1 MTAISNSSKREVRL
15 GELFVT
21 IADTLVADF
30 DLSDLLQT
38 LVDETVALLPVDQA
52 ALFLASGDGDLRV
65 ASATSSHARAV
76 EDLILEVDASPCLD
90 AYRSGTPA
98 GVDTVDAAKPEW
110 GEFASILRA
119 ARFEASHAIPM
130 RLRGETIGVL
140 SLFSE
145 YAYVP
150 SESDAAVAQSLADA
164 ATIAILQTR
173 VASERLR
180 LTEQLQR
187 ALESRDP
194 RRVDGR
200 GLHPDPRSR
209 APHQRDA
216 ARGLPADRRPHP
228 HPLTSSIVTLRQ
240 SVTV

>member
-110 GEFASILRA
+110 GEFANILRA

-187 ALESRDP
+187 ALESRVIIEQAKGVIAQT
-194 RRVDGR
+194 RAVSMAEAFTLIR
-200 GLHPDPRSR
+200 GHARHTNATLREVS
-209 APHQRDA
+209 QRI
-216 ARGLPADRRPHP
+216 ADRT
-228 HPLTSSIVTLRQ
+228 LTL
-240 SVTV
+240 

>member
-90 AYRSGTPA
+90 AYRSGTPS

-173 VASERLR
+173 VADERIR
-180 LTEQLQR
+180 LNEQLQR
-187 ALESRDP
+187 ALESRVIIEQAKGVIAQT
-194 RRVDGR
+194 RTVTMAEAFELIR
-200 GLHPDPRSR
+200 GH
-209 APHQRDA
+209 
-216 ARGLPADRRPHP
+216 ARHNNA
-228 HPLTSSIVTLRQ
+228 TLREVSQ
-240 SVTV
+240 QISDRTLSI